1 MRALVA
7 VLMLAVVLAGCG
19 RLDRLSDDA
28 DSERAVS
35 TSILEDTTE
44 PEMTDTTEPEMT
56 DTTQPEMTELD
67 EEAVAEL
74 EETLDEIESLLSDT
88 ESMLD
93 EDLTALP

>member
-1 MRALVA
+1 MRVLVA

-28 DSERAVS
+28 DPEDAVS
-35 TSILEDTTE
+35 TTILEETTE
-44 PEMTDTTEPEMT
+44 TEMTDTTEPEMT
-56 DTTQPEMTELD
+56 ELD
-67 EEAVAEL
+67 EEAIAEL
-74 EETLDEIESLLSDT
+74 EETLDEIENLLSDT